1 MSHVYILRHIQQPRF
16 KIGKA
21 NDIIS
26 RARNF
31 RWDTIDFSNS
41 FGISVPSEMDAYT
54 LEKILHRTF
63 RHARVSADEV
73 IAGGGNAD
81 GASEWFAISCW
92 PRLLRYLEDNHDLH
106 PHEIIDGESLGLVV
120 KKLTQPSEAALAREQ
135 WKSEKEARRV
145 ERQEA
150 HLALHRAQMA
160 ELGQSL
166 RLIRP
171 KLVEELEHHRQE
183 RNVVGICHGRFGSHL
198 VLACASPSPTKEM
211 LWRLPF
217 QDTQYSTRYGGGSV
231 IDGYKQITHSKG
243 RICAVSIPRLKHDKD
258 STYEP
263 DNIIH
268 QVFKDELTWLG
279 QLQEIPETWLEA
291 IFPIGFTK
299 LRGEMEEA
307 SDRAVERLM
316 QFRQEVALSELR
328 PLR

>member
-1 MSHVYILRHIQQPRF
+1 MSHVYILRHIHHPRF

-41 FGISVPSEMDAYT
+41 LGLSVPSEMDAYT

-63 RHARVSADEV
+63 QHARVSADEV
-73 IAGGGNAD
+73 IADGGSPD

-92 PRLLRYLEDNHDLH
+92 PRLLRYLEDNHDLY
-106 PHEIIDGESLGLVV
+106 PHEIVDGESMGLVV
-120 KKLTQPSEAALAREQ
+120 KKLAQPSEAALVREQ
-135 WKSEKEARRV
+135 LKSEKEARRI
-145 ERQEA
+145 ERREA

-160 ELGQSL
+160 ELEQGL

-171 KLVEELEHHRQE
+171 KLVEELEHHRRE

-198 VLACASPSPTKEM
+198 VLANVTPSPSKEM
-211 LWRLPF
+211 LWRIPF
-217 QDTQYSTRYGGGSV
+217 QETQYSYRHGGGSV

-243 RICAVSIPRLKHDKD
+243 RICAVSVPRLVLDKD
-258 STYEP
+258 STYET
-263 DNIIH
+263 DNIIY
-268 QVFKDELTWLG
+268 QVFQDELTWLG
-279 QLQEIPETWLEA
+279 HLQEIPETWLDA
-291 IFPIGFTK
+291 IFPISFAN
-299 LRGEMEEA
+299 LSDEMEEA

>member
-1 MSHVYILRHIQQPRF
+1 MSHVYILRHTQHPRF

-41 FGISVPSEMDAYT
+41 LGLSVPSEMDAYT

-63 RHARVSADEV
+63 RHARVSAEEV
-73 IAGGGNAD
+73 IAGGGNPD

-92 PRLLRYLEDNHDLH
+92 PRLLRYLEDNQDLY
-106 PHEIIDGESLGLVV
+106 PHEIIDGESMGLVV
-120 KKLTQPSEAALAREQ
+120 KKMAQPSEAALVREQ
-135 WKSEKEARRV
+135 LKSEKEARRI
-145 ERQEA
+145 ERREA
-150 HLALHRAQMA
+150 HLALHRAQMT
-160 ELGQSL
+160 ELEQAL

-183 RNVVGICHGRFGSHL
+183 RNVIGICHGRFGSHL
-198 VLACASPSPTKEM
+198 VLASVAPSPSKEM

-217 QDTQYSTRYGGGSV
+217 QDTQYSKRHGGGSV

-243 RICAVSIPRLKHDKD
+243 RVCTVSIPRLKLDKD
-258 STYEP
+258 SIYEP

-279 QLQEIPETWLEA
+279 HLQEIPETWLDA

-299 LRGEMEEA
+299 LSGEMEEA